1 MTLKIRQSVTK
12 SRMQCEIILILPY
25 KYSIIIVCQKR
36 TYPDQP
42 ENQPVI
48 RSMTG
53 FGRSECAENGISAT
67 VEVVSVN
74 GRFLDLRTKLP
85 RQINPYESELR
96 KIAQKYL
103 ARGRVTISV
112 NIDQPGSS
120 AREMRVD
127 MDLAGRYLQLAR
139 DMADRYDI
147 DPDINSRTL
156 LSLPDV
162 VTWEENGTN
171 VEELWALV
179 SRALESAFES
189 HGRMREKEGRA
200 IESDLKMRLD
210 LIAGTLDGIEK
221 EIPKAVAAN
230 TERLRKKIEKLV
242 EDKFDETR
250 FAMEV
255 AVYADR
261 ADVTEECVRL
271 RSHIEQFARE
281 LGREDASGRTLTF
294 LLQEMNREVNTIG
307 SKINDAG
314 ISQLAVRVKEELE
327 KMREQAENME

>member
-1 MTLKIRQSVTK
+1 M
-12 SRMQCEIILILPY
+12 
-25 KYSIIIVCQKR
+25 
-36 TYPDQP
+36 
-42 ENQPVI
+42 I

-53 FGRSECAENGISAT
+53 FGRSECAGNGVSAT
-67 VEVVSVN
+67 AEVVSVN
-74 GRFLDLRTKLP
+74 GRFLDLRIKLP
-85 RQINPYESELR
+85 RQLYPYESELR

-112 NIDQPGSS
+112 SIDQPGSS

-139 DMADRYDI
+139 DMSERYDI
-147 DPDINSRTL
+147 ASDINARAL

-162 VTWEENGTN
+162 VTWVESSSN
-171 VEELWALV
+171 VEDLWALV
-179 SRALESAFES
+179 SGALESAFES
-189 HGRMREKEGRA
+189 HGRMRGKEGQA
-200 IESDLKMRLD
+200 IENDMKMRLD

-221 EIPKAVAAN
+221 ETPKAVAAN

-271 RSHIEQFARE
+271 RSHIEQFHRE
-281 LGREDASGRTLTF
+281 LVREGASGRTFTF
-294 LLQEMNREVNTIG
+294 LMQEMNREANTIG

-314 ISQLAVRVKEELE
+314 ISQRVVRVKEELE
-327 KMREQAENME
+327 KMREQAENLE